1 MTAPRPTDFPVRF
14 SRLKQMAK
22 SALHYRDSLIFNREC
37 GPYRKGTALHSYLI
51 GGAEVVIY
59 NGRRD
64 ARIKAYQDFMAEHI
78 GKTILI
84 ESEARDVMGMRDAI
98 EKHDDAMLALR
109 GTRERELEFSFG
121 GRKCAARPDVFT
133 DLCVTELKTD
143 RSSHP
148 DRFAWRG
155 RQYGYHAQLAWYLQA
170 VRLSGL
176 GKPQDATIVAVE
188 STRPYPVTVLDLT
201 RRALDQGERLCR
213 LWFEELRGC
222 EENDSWPGY
231 AQGRVLFDVPD
242 EEDDGFTV
250 RIAGEELEV
259 A

>member
-1 MTAPRPTDFPVRF
+1 MTAPRPQDFPVRF

-22 SALHYRDSLIFNREC
+22 SAMHYRDSLIFNPES

-51 GGAEVVIY
+51 GAGNVVVY
-59 NGRRD
+59 PARRSGKKWEEFQAANPD
-64 ARIKAYQDFMAEHI
+64 
-78 GKTILI
+78 KTILI
-84 ESEARDVMGMRDAI
+84 ESEARDVRGMREAL
-98 EKHDDAMLALR
+98 EKHGDAMLALR
-109 GTRERELEFSFG
+109 GTREREIEFMFG

-143 RSSHP
+143 MSAHP
-148 DRFAWRG
+148 DKFSWRG
-155 RQYGYHAQLAWYLQA
+155 RKFAYHAQLAWYLKA

-176 GKPQDATIVAVE
+176 GKPQEAAIVAVE
-188 STRPYPVTVLDLT
+188 SKRPYPVTVFDVT

-231 AQGRVLFDVPD
+231 TSGRVLFDVPD
-242 EEDDGFTV
+242 EEEDEGFSL
-250 RIAGEELEV
+250 RIDGEELEV